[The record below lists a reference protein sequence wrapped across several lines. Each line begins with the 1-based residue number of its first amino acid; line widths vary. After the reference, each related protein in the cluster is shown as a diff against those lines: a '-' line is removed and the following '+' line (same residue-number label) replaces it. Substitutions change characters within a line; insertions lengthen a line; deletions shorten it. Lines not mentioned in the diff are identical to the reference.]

1 MLYEDLK
8 NEVYEA
14 LKTKPTCLRDGQFV
28 FNYIDKTYENI
39 ASIVQNDHNI
49 DCYYDNSCINEFIAK
64 CCETIN
70 QYDEL

>member
-1 MLYEDLK
+1 MKYEDLK

-28 FNYIDKTYENI
+28 FNYIEKKYNV
-39 ASIVQNDHNI
+39 ASIVQYERDV
-49 DCYYDNSCINEFIAK
+49 DCFYDDSCIDTFIAE
-64 CCETIN
+64 CCATIN